1 MSADRRFRSLRRTA
15 ITCGAVALAVAL
27 TWPLAAAP
35 TTRLP
40 LGTEEVASVPLLNAW
55 TVWWNADR
63 AKYGFTGYWD
73 APIFAPARYA
83 FAFSEAQPTTL
94 AVAPLTWAVG
104 PAFAYNAYLLAVLVL
119 NGLVAYR
126 LLRRI
131 GLAVVPS
138 ILGGAAV
145 ETLPFVHWQLGVL
158 QLTTAC
164 GVLWGLD
171 RLVALRDQPA
181 GLNAV
186 LLGLAAAVCYAACNY
201 WGMFLSVLIPAGLP
215 ALVWGRWRDGRFWAW
230 LGASGAV
237 AALISLPILWVQWAA
252 KKEYAWHRDESL
264 LVSLSAHPR
273 DYLTTPWRPAIVG
286 PVPGDPDRPLWM
298 LGPGVIKITLAAAGV
313 LAGLLT
319 RGRRR
324 WTLFLLLFAAAAFG
338 LSLGPG
344 RWVYG
349 WWPTKGVVTWSPY
362 KVLMAVHPG
371 LKLARSPFRFCF
383 FVQIAVALLAAGLL
397 DGLWVGVRRLAGNW
411 RTWPRRSAVGFVSTV
426 LLLVG
431 LLAAIEVWPAPQ
443 RLYDLPRLD
452 QNWIAWLRGHTDPA
466 APIVTFPFPEGT
478 GVGDYERTALFMY
491 EQVGYRRPMAEG
503 YSGFFPDDFLNLR
516 EKLFDF
522 PAPQVLDELERRGVK
537 TVVID
542 SPEWAEMAGDSPRL
556 RLDFRDEDAK
566 VSVYS
571 ILPSVA
577 PRR

>member
-1 MSADRRFRSLRRTA
+1 M
-15 ITCGAVALAVAL
+15 CGTIALAVAT
-27 TWPLAAAP
+27 TWPLATSPA
-35 TTRLP
+35 TRLP

-63 AKYGFTGYWD
+63 AKYGFTNYWH

-94 AVAPLTWAVG
+94 AVAPLVWAIG
-104 PAFAYNAYLLAVLVL
+104 PGVAYNAYLLAVLTL
-119 NGLVAYR
+119 NGLIAYR
-126 LLRRI
+126 LLRRV
-131 GLAVVPS
+131 GLAIVPS

-164 GVLWGLD
+164 GVLWVLD
-171 RLVALRDQPA
+171 RLVALRDKPS
-181 GLNAV
+181 GLDAA
-186 LLGLAAAVCYAACNY
+186 LLGLAAALCYAACNY
-201 WGMFLSVLIPAGLP
+201 WGMFLSVLISVGLP
-215 ALVWGRWRDGRFWAW
+215 ALVWGRWRDWRFWAS

-237 AALISLPILWVQWAA
+237 AAFLSLPILWVQWAA
-252 KKEYAWHRDESL
+252 KQEYAWHRDESL

-273 DYLTTPWRPAIVG
+273 DYLTTPWRPAIIG
-286 PVPGDPDRPLWM
+286 PFPLDADRPLWM

-338 LSLGPG
+338 LSFGPS

-349 WWPTKGVVTWSPY
+349 WWPTRGIVTWSPY
-362 KVLMAVHPG
+362 KVLIAVHPG

-383 FVQIAVALLAAGLL
+383 FVQIAVALLAANLI
-397 DGLWVGVRRLAGNW
+397 DGLWVGVRWLARGW
-411 RTWPRRSAVGFVSTV
+411 RTWLRRTVVGSVSTV
-426 LLLVG
+426 VFLTG

-452 QNWIAWLRGHTDPA
+452 QRWIVWLREHTDPA

-478 GVGDYERTALFMY
+478 GVGDYERTARFMY
-491 EQVGYRRPMAEG
+491 EQIGHGRPMVEG

-516 EKLFDF
+516 DQLFKF
-522 PAPQVLDELERRGVK
+522 PEPQVLDELERRGVK
-537 TVVID
+537 TVVVA
-542 SPEWAEMAGDSPRL
+542 SPEWTEMADDSPRL